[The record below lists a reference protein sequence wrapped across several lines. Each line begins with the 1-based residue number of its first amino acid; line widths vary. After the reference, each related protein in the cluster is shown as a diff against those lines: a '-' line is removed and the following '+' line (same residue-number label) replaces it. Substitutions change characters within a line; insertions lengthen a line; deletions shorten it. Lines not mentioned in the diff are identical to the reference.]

1 MPTGKIK
8 WYDTEKGFG
17 FITRDDGQPDVFMH
31 SSALPAGVT
40 ELKSGQRVEF
50 GVAAGKRG
58 DTAIGVHLLESR
70 PSVEN
75 NIAVRD
81 RKPAEEMVVIV
92 EDVMKLL
99 DGMSETFRRGK
110 YPDRATSRKLAGV
123 LRAVAD
129 QLES

>member
-17 FITRDDGQPDVFMH
+17 FITRDDGPDVFMH
-31 SSALPAGVT
+31 SSALPADAA

-58 DTAIGVHLLESR
+58 DTAIGVRLLETR
-70 PSVEN
+70 PSVEA
-75 NIAVRD
+75 AVAARD
-81 RKPAEEMVVIV
+81 RKPTEEMVVIV

-110 YPDRATSRKLAGV
+110 YPDKATSRKLAGV

>member
-17 FITRDDGQPDVFMH
+17 FITRDDGPDVFMH
-31 SSALPAGVT
+31 SSALPTGVA

-58 DTAIGVHLLESR
+58 DTAIGVKLLETR
-70 PSVEN
+70 PSVEA
-75 NIAVRD
+75 AVAARD
-81 RKPAEEMVVIV
+81 RKPAEDMVVIV

-110 YPDRATSRKLAGV
+110 YPDKATSRKLAGV

>member
-1 MPTGKIK
+1 VPTGKIK

-17 FITRDDGQPDVFMH
+17 FITRDDGPDVFVH
-31 SSALPAGVT
+31 SSALPAGLT
-40 ELKSGQRVEF
+40 DIKAGQRVEF
-50 GVAAGKRG
+50 GVLAGKRG
-58 DTAIGVHLLESR
+58 ETATGVRLLETR
-70 PSVEN
+70 PSVEA
-75 NIAVRD
+75 NIAARD
-81 RKPAEEMVVIV
+81 RKPAEDMVVIV

-110 YPDRATSRKLAGV
+110 YPDRATGRKLAGV

>member
-1 MPTGKIK
+1 
-8 WYDTEKGFG
+8 
-17 FITRDDGQPDVFMH
+17 MH
-31 SSALPAGVT
+31 SSALPAGMT
-40 ELKSGQRVEF
+40 DIKAGQRVEF

-58 DTAIGVHLLESR
+58 DTAIGVHLLENR
-70 PSVEN
+70 PSVESA
-75 NIAVRD
+75 IAARD

-110 YPDRATSRKLAGV
+110 YPDKTTSRKLAGV

-129 QLES
+129 QLET

>member
-17 FITRDDGQPDVFMH
+17 FITRDDGPDVFMH

-58 DTAIGVHLLESR
+58 DTAIGVRLLETR

-92 EDVMKLL
+92 EDAMKLL

>member
-1 MPTGKIK
+1 VPTGKIK

-17 FITRDDGQPDVFMH
+17 FITRDDGPDVFVH
-31 SSALPAGVT
+31 STALPAGVT
-40 ELKSGQRVEF
+40 EVKSGQRVEF
-50 GVAAGKRG
+50 SVMAGKRG
-58 DTAIGVHLLESR
+58 ETASGVKFLETR
-70 PSVEN
+70 PSVEA
-75 NIAVRD
+75 NIAARD
-81 RKPAEEMVVIV
+81 RKPAEDMVVIV

-110 YPDRATSRKLAGV
+110 YPDRATGKKLAGV

>member
-17 FITRDDGQPDVFMH
+17 FITRDDGPDVFVH
-31 SSALPAGVT
+31 STALPTGVG

-58 DTAIGVHLLESR
+58 ETAIGLHLLETR
-70 PSVEN
+70 PSVEA
-75 NIAVRD
+75 AVAARD
-81 RKPAEEMVVIV
+81 RKPAEDMVVIV

-110 YPDRATSRKLAGV
+110 YPDRATAKKLAGV
-123 LRAVAD
+123 LRGVAD
-129 QLES
+129 QIES

>member
-17 FITRDDGQPDVFMH
+17 FITRDDGPDVFMH
-31 SSALPAGVT
+31 SSALPAGVA

-58 DTAIGVHLLESR
+58 DTAIGVKLLETR
-70 PSVEN
+70 PSVEA
-75 NIAVRD
+75 AVAARD
-81 RKPAEEMVVIV
+81 RKPAEDMVVIV

-110 YPDRATSRKLAGV
+110 YPDKVTSRKLAGV

>member
-1 MPTGKIK
+1 VPTGKIK

-17 FITRDDGQPDVFMH
+17 FITRDDGPDVFVH
-31 SSALPAGVT
+31 STALPTGVG

-58 DTAIGVHLLESR
+58 ETAIGLHLLETR
-70 PSVEN
+70 PSVEA
-75 NIAVRD
+75 AVAARD
-81 RKPAEEMVVIV
+81 RKPAEDMVVIV

-99 DGMSETFRRGK
+99 DGMSETFRHGK
-110 YPDRATSRKLAGV
+110 YPDKITSRKLAGV

>member
-17 FITRDDGQPDVFMH
+17 FITRDDGPDVFVH
-31 SSALPAGVT
+31 SSALPAGLT
-40 ELKSGQRVEF
+40 DIKAGQRVEF
-50 GVAAGKRG
+50 GVLAGKRG
-58 DTAIGVHLLESR
+58 ETATGLRLLETR
-70 PSVEN
+70 PSVEA
-75 NIAVRD
+75 NIAARD

-110 YPDRATSRKLAGV
+110 YPDRATGRKLAGV

>member
-1 MPTGKIK
+1 VPTGKIK

-17 FITRDDGQPDVFMH
+17 FITRDDGPDVFVH
-31 SSALPAGVT
+31 STALPTDIT
-40 ELKSGQRVEF
+40 EVKSGQRVEF
-50 GVAAGKRG
+50 GVMAGKRG
-58 DTAIGVHLLESR
+58 ETATGVRLLETR
-70 PSVEN
+70 PSVEA
-75 NIAVRD
+75 NIAARD

-110 YPDRATSRKLAGV
+110 YPDRATGRKLAGV

>member
-17 FITRDDGQPDVFMH
+17 FITRDDGPDVFMH
-31 SSALPAGVT
+31 SSALPADAA

-58 DTAIGVHLLESR
+58 DTAIGVRLLETR
-70 PSVEN
+70 PSVEA
-75 NIAVRD
+75 AVAARD
-81 RKPAEEMVVIV
+81 RKPTEEMVVIV

-110 YPDRATSRKLAGV
+110 YPDKTTSRKLAGV

>member
-1 MPTGKIK
+1 VPTGKIK

-17 FITRDDGQPDVFMH
+17 FITRDDGPDVFVH
-31 SSALPAGVT
+31 STALPAGVT
-40 ELKSGQRVEF
+40 EVKSGQRLEF
-50 GVAAGKRG
+50 SVMAGKRG
-58 DTAIGVHLLESR
+58 ETAANVKLLETR
-70 PSVEN
+70 PSVEA
-75 NIAVRD
+75 NIAARD
-81 RKPAEEMVVIV
+81 RKPAEDMVVIV

-110 YPDRATSRKLAGV
+110 YPDRTSAKKLAGV

>member
-17 FITRDDGQPDVFMH
+17 FITRDDGPDVFMH

-58 DTAIGVHLLESR
+58 DTAIGVHLLETR
-70 PSVEN
+70 PSVEA
-75 NIAVRD
+75 NITARD

-99 DGMSETFRRGK
+99 DGVSDTFRRGK
-110 YPDRATSRKLAGV
+110 YPDRATGRKLAGV

>member
-17 FITRDDGQPDVFMH
+17 FITRDDGPDVFLH
-31 SSALPAGVT
+31 SSALPGGAT

-58 DTAIGVHLLESR
+58 DTAIGVKLLETR
-70 PSVEN
+70 PSVEA
-75 NIAVRD
+75 AVAARD
-81 RKPAEEMVVIV
+81 RKPAEDMVVIV

-110 YPDRATSRKLAGV
+110 YPDKATSRKLAGV

>member
-17 FITRDDGQPDVFMH
+17 FITRDDGPDVFMH
-31 SSALPAGVT
+31 STALPVGTA

-58 DTAIGVHLLESR
+58 DTAIGVKLLETR
-70 PSVEN
+70 PSVEA
-75 NIAVRD
+75 AVAARD
-81 RKPAEEMVVIV
+81 RKPAEDMVVIV

-110 YPDRATSRKLAGV
+110 YPDKTTSRKLAGV

>member
-1 MPTGKIK
+1 VPTGKIK

-17 FITRDDGQPDVFMH
+17 FITRDDGPDVFVH
-31 SSALPAGVT
+31 STALPTGVG

-58 DTAIGVHLLESR
+58 ETAIGLHLLETR
-70 PSVEN
+70 PSVEA
-75 NIAVRD
+75 AVAARD
-81 RKPAEEMVVIV
+81 RKPAEDMVVIV

-110 YPDRATSRKLAGV
+110 YPDRATAKKLAGV
-123 LRAVAD
+123 LRGVAD
-129 QLES
+129 QIES

>member
-17 FITRDDGQPDVFMH
+17 FITRDDGPDVFMH

-40 ELKSGQRVEF
+40 DIKSGQRVEF

-58 DTAIGVHLLESR
+58 ETAIGVHLLETR
-70 PSVEN
+70 PSVEA
-75 NIAVRD
+75 AVAARD
-81 RKPAEEMVVIV
+81 RKPAEEMVVII

-99 DGMSETFRRGK
+99 DSMSETFRRGK
-110 YPDRATSRKLAGV
+110 YPDRASARKLAGV

-129 QLES
+129 QIES

>member
-17 FITRDDGQPDVFMH
+17 FITRDDGPDVFMH
-31 SSALPAGVT
+31 SSALPVGIA

-58 DTAIGVHLLESR
+58 DTAIGVKLLETR
-70 PSVEN
+70 PSVEA
-75 NIAVRD
+75 AVAARD
-81 RKPAEEMVVIV
+81 RKPAEDMVVIV

-110 YPDRATSRKLAGV
+110 YPDKATSRKLAGV

>member
-17 FITRDDGQPDVFMH
+17 FITRDDGPDVFVH
-31 SSALPAGVT
+31 STALPAGVT
-40 ELKSGQRVEF
+40 EVKSGQRVEF
-50 GVAAGKRG
+50 GVLAGKRG
-58 DTAIGVHLLESR
+58 ETATGVHLLETR
-70 PSVEN
+70 PSVEA
-75 NIAVRD
+75 NIAARD

-110 YPDRATSRKLAGV
+110 YPDRVNARKLAGV

>member
-17 FITRDDGQPDVFMH
+17 FITRDDGPDVFVH
-31 SSALPAGVT
+31 STALPDGVT
-40 ELKSGQRVEF
+40 EVKSGQRVEF
-50 GVAAGKRG
+50 AVMAGKRG
-58 DTAIGVHLLESR
+58 ETANAVKFLETR
-70 PSVEN
+70 PSVEA
-75 NIAVRD
+75 NIAARD
-81 RKPAEEMVVIV
+81 RKPAEDMVVIV

-110 YPDRATSRKLAGV
+110 YPDRATGRKLAGV

>member
-17 FITRDDGQPDVFMH
+17 FITRDDGPDVFMH
-31 SSALPAGVT
+31 SSALPMGVA

-58 DTAIGVHLLESR
+58 DTAIGVKLLETR
-70 PSVEN
+70 PSVEA
-75 NIAVRD
+75 AVAARD
-81 RKPAEEMVVIV
+81 RKPAEDMVVIV

-110 YPDRATSRKLAGV
+110 YPDKATSRKLAGV

>member
-17 FITRDDGQPDVFMH
+17 FITRDDGPDVFMH
-31 SSALPAGVT
+31 SSALPVGTA

-58 DTAIGVHLLESR
+58 ETAIGVRLLETR
-70 PSVEN
+70 PSVEA
-75 NIAVRD
+75 AVAARD

-110 YPDRATSRKLAGV
+110 YPDKTTSRKLAGV

-129 QLES
+129 QLET

>member
-17 FITRDDGQPDVFMH
+17 FITRDDGPDVFMH
-31 SSALPAGVT
+31 SSALPTGAA

-58 DTAIGVHLLESR
+58 DTAIGVRLLETR
-70 PSVEN
+70 PSVEA
-75 NIAVRD
+75 AVAARD

-110 YPDRATSRKLAGV
+110 YPDKPTGKKLAGV

-129 QLES
+129 QIES

>member
-17 FITRDDGQPDVFMH
+17 FITRDDGYTDVFVH
-31 SSALPAGVT
+31 STALPAGISQ
-40 ELKSGQRVEF
+40 LKSGQRVEF

-58 DTAIGVHLLESR
+58 ETAIGVHVLEAR
-70 PSVEN
+70 PSVEA
-75 NIAVRD
+75 AVAARD

-99 DGMSETFRRGK
+99 EGISETFRRGK
-110 YPDRATSRKLAGV
+110 YPDRQTGRKLAGV

>member
-17 FITRDDGQPDVFMH
+17 FITRDDGPDVFMH
-31 SSALPAGVT
+31 SSALPAGAA

-58 DTAIGVHLLESR
+58 DTAIGVRLLETR
-70 PSVEN
+70 PSVEA
-75 NIAVRD
+75 AVAARD

-99 DGMSETFRRGK
+99 DGMSETVRRGK
-110 YPDRATSRKLAGV
+110 YPDKITSRKLAGV

>member
-1 MPTGKIK
+1 VPTGKIK

-17 FITRDDGQPDVFMH
+17 FITRDDGPDVFVH
-31 SSALPAGVT
+31 STALPEGLTDIKA
-40 ELKSGQRVEF
+40 GQRVEF
-50 GVAAGKRG
+50 GVLAGKRG
-58 DTAIGVHLLESR
+58 ETATTVRLLETR
-70 PSVEN
+70 PSVEA
-75 NIAVRD
+75 NIAARD
-81 RKPAEEMVVIV
+81 RKPAEDMVVIV

-110 YPDRATSRKLAGV
+110 YPDRATGRKLAGV

>member
-17 FITRDDGQPDVFMH
+17 FITRDDGPDVFMH
-31 SSALPAGVT
+31 SSALPVGAE

-58 DTAIGVHLLESR
+58 DTAIGVKLLETR
-70 PSVEN
+70 PSVEA
-75 NIAVRD
+75 AVAARD
-81 RKPAEEMVVIV
+81 RKPAEDMVVIV

-110 YPDRATSRKLAGV
+110 YPDKATSRKLAGV

>member
-1 MPTGKIK
+1 VPTGKIK

-17 FITRDDGQPDVFMH
+17 FITRDDGPDVFMH
-31 SSALPAGVT
+31 SSALPAEVT

-58 DTAIGVHLLESR
+58 DTAIGVRLLETR

-92 EDVMKLL
+92 EDAMKLL

>member
-17 FITRDDGQPDVFMH
+17 FITRDDGPDVFMH
-31 SSALPAGVT
+31 SSALPVGTA

-58 DTAIGVHLLESR
+58 DTAIGVKLLETR
-70 PSVEN
+70 PSVEA
-75 NIAVRD
+75 AVAARD
-81 RKPAEEMVVIV
+81 RKPAEDMVVIV

-110 YPDRATSRKLAGV
+110 YPDKTTSRKLAGV